1 MIEFNDSFSQA
12 AVAEAMCAHSG
23 LAKLI
28 SQQLMLPSFAYA
40 HDVEGRRIGGPL
52 VAPNPVLHKT
62 TLFVS
67 PRDMREHLPR
77 EINFARF
84 RCACNAAGQPVGVLE
99 QPHVTTPGNGY
110 RTSASPRS
118 TCYEEATITFPL
130 SLT

>member
-12 AVAEAMCAHSG
+12 SVAEAMCAHSG

-28 SQQLMLPSFAYA
+28 SQQLMLPGFAYA

-84 RCACNAAGQPVGVLE
+84 RCAANARPLLRAGRQPGRR
-99 QPHVTTPGNGY
+99 PPS
-110 RTSASPRS
+110 RPSSPAPRPSAEKASYP
-118 TCYEEATITFPL
+118 
-130 SLT
+130 

>member
-1 MIEFNDSFSQA
+1 MIEFNDSVSQA
-12 AVAEAMCAHSG
+12 AVAEAMGAHPA

-28 SQQLMLPSFAYA
+28 SQQLMLPGFAYA

-62 TLFVS
+62 MLFVS

-84 RCACNAAGQPVGVLE
+84 RRTCNATGQPVGEWLRVIVGAYANHGSNDA
-99 QPHVTTPGNGY
+99 PDWSSHT
-110 RTSASPRS
+110 
-118 TCYEEATITFPL
+118 
-130 SLT
+130 

>member
-12 AVAEAMCAHSG
+12 AVAEAMCAHPG

-28 SQQLMLPSFAYA
+28 SQQLMLPGFAYA

-67 PRDMREHLPR
+67 PRDMREHLR
-77 EINFARF
+77 AGANAQR
-84 RCACNAAGQPVGVLE
+84 AAGTALANHGAN
-99 QPHVTTPGNGY
+99 NG
-110 RTSASPRS
+110 RAQARHHRQ
-118 TCYEEATITFPL
+118 IL
-130 SLT
+130 RNRL

>member
-12 AVAEAMCAHSG
+12 AVAEAMGAHPA

-28 SQQLMLPSFAYA
+28 SQQLMLPAFAYA
-40 HDVEGRRIGGPL
+40 HDVEGRCIGGPL

-84 RCACNAAGQPVGVLE
+84 RCACNAAGQPVGEWQRVIRSLRQPWQQLRAQLE
-99 QPHVTTPGNGY
+99 
-110 RTSASPRS
+110 
-118 TCYEEATITFPL
+118 
-130 SLT
+130 

>member
-12 AVAEAMCAHSG
+12 AVAEAMCAHLA

-28 SQQLMLPSFAYA
+28 SQQLMLPGFAYA

-62 TLFVS
+62 MLFVS

-84 RCACNAAGQPVGVLE
+84 RCACNATGQPVGEWQRVIVGAYVNHGSNDK
-99 QPHVTTPGNGY
+99 PDWSSHT
-110 RTSASPRS
+110 
-118 TCYEEATITFPL
+118 
-130 SLT
+130 

>member
-12 AVAEAMCAHSG
+12 AVAEAMCAHAG
-23 LAKLI
+23 FAKLI
-28 SQQLMLPSFAYA
+28 SQQLMLPGFAYA

-52 VAPNPVLHKT
+52 VVPSPVLHKT

-84 RCACNAAGQPVGVLE
+84 RCACNAAGQLVGEWQRVIVGAYVNHGSNDA
-99 QPHVTTPGNGY
+99 PDWSSHT
-110 RTSASPRS
+110 
-118 TCYEEATITFPL
+118 
-130 SLT
+130 

>member
-12 AVAEAMCAHSG
+12 AVAEAMCAHPA

-28 SQQLMLPSFAYA
+28 SQQLMLPGFAYA

-67 PRDMREHLPR
+67 PRDMSEHLPR
-77 EINFARF
+77 EINFAWWERE
-84 RCACNAAGQPVGVLE
+84 CNNLGYPVGE
-99 QPHVTTPGNGY
+99 WR
-110 RTSASPRS
+110 RTIVGAYVNHGSNDKPDWSS
-118 TCYEEATITFPL
+118 HT
-130 SLT
+130 

>member
-12 AVAEAMCAHSG
+12 AVAEAMCAHAG

-28 SQQLMLPSFAYA
+28 SQPLMLPGFAYA

-62 TLFVS
+62 MLFVS

-84 RCACNAAGQPVGVLE
+84 CCPCNAVGQPVGEWQRVIVGAYVNHGSNDA
-99 QPHVTTPGNGY
+99 PDWSSHT
-110 RTSASPRS
+110 
-118 TCYEEATITFPL
+118 
-130 SLT
+130 